1 MATRPVTGGRIDLV
15 RVGQDGIM
23 TMIDSA
29 ETGLDDPAHMALL
42 ADRSAIVSA
51 HVSSALLRIGL
62 PLRASI

>member
-1 MATRPVTGGRIDLV
+1 
-15 RVGQDGIM
+15 
-23 TMIDSA
+23 MIDSA

-51 HVSSALLRIGL
+51 HVSSALLQMGL